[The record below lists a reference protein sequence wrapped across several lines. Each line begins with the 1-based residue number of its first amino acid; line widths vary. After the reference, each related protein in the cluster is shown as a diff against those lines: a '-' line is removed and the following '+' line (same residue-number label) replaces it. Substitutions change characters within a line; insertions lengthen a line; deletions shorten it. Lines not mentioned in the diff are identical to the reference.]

1 MTVSA
6 LPLPSGFVYDNV
18 ERFSLGGAAHR
29 PPRSGFRGW
38 NPRR

>member
-1 MTVSA
+1 VNLA
-6 LPLPSGFVYDNV
+6 YDNV
-18 ERFSLGGAAHR
+18 ERFSLGGAAHG